1 MNEPLTL
8 YKLMILY
15 MLDLVDFPLTNSQML
30 EFFLDKEYT
39 DYFTYQKAVS
49 ELIDS
54 TLIDAEQGMNS
65 SRYTLT
71 DFGLET
77 LNFFKENISRVLR
90 DEMKEFMRERHFEM
104 RNRASISTE
113 YYRSGQ
119 EYIARCQVKEGAS
132 VQFALELSVPS
143 EEQATRICRNW
154 EDNCQELYALAMS
167 HLLKSEKQGD

>member
-1 MNEPLTL
+1 MTEPLTL

-15 MLDLVDFPLTNSQML
+15 MMSLVEFPLTNSQML

-54 TLIDAEQGMNS
+54 DLINAEHGVNT
-65 SRYTLT
+65 SRYTMT
-71 DFGLET
+71 DFGQET
-77 LNFFKENISRVLR
+77 LNFFKDNISKVLR
-90 DEMKEFMRERHFEM
+90 QEMKDFLRERHFEM

-119 EYIARCQVKEGAS
+119 EYIARCQVKEGTV
-132 VQFALELSVPS
+132 VQFALELSVPT

-154 EDNCQELYALAMS
+154 ENNCQELYAFAMS
-167 HLLKSEKQGD
+167 HLLKSE

>member
-1 MNEPLTL
+1 MTEPLTL

-54 TLIDAEQGMNS
+54 GLLHAEQGMNT

-71 DFGLET
+71 DSGLET
-77 LNFFKENISRVLR
+77 LYFFKENISKVLR
-90 DEMKEFMRERHFEM
+90 DEMKEFMREHRYEM

-119 EYIARCQVKEGAS
+119 DYIARCQVKEGAV
-132 VQFALELSVPS
+132 VQFALELAVPT
-143 EEQATRICRNW
+143 EEQATRICKNW
-154 EDNCQELYALAMS
+154 EENCQNLYANAVS
-167 HLLKSEKQGD
+167 HLLKSE